1 MLYRSDIQ
9 GRSII
14 QILIL
19 REWEKDKDNLLEI
32 MGGIDGEY
40 RNEVRI
46 HQIEQIIES
55 LRQDSNELDSCS
67 QSE

>member
-1 MLYRSDIQ
+1 MLYSSDIQ

-19 REWEKDKDNLLEI
+19 REWEKDKDTLLEI
-32 MGGIDGEY
+32 MGGIVGEY
-40 RNEVRI
+40 RNEERI
-46 HQIEQIIES
+46 CQIEQIIES
-55 LRQDSNELDSCS
+55 LRQDPNELDSCP